1 MTDLNERYQQWL
13 ARPEDFQL
21 LERIPFT
28 QKTAQWPQQ
37 LFEPVGDE
45 VEMVI
50 LDTETTGLSATD
62 DAIIE
67 LGMVKLMYSKSL
79 NRITS
84 IIEVISV
91 YEDPQRPIPE
101 QITRLTGITDEMV
114 KNQRIDDEWVA
125 TWLGNKPLIV
135 AHNAQFDRPFFEK
148 RFPGLTDLYWACS
161 IQGIK
166 WSDLG
171 FESRKLKY
179 LLQDSGWFYE
189 GHRASI
195 DCLAVAWLL
204 YTIPETL
211 QQLLTTAR
219 LNRPE
224 YFGDSL
230 S

>member
-50 LDTETTGLSATD
+50 LDTETTGLSATE

-91 YEDPQRPIPE
+91 YEDPQRPITE

-114 KNQRIDDEWVA
+114 KNQRIDDEWVQ
-125 TWLGNKPLIV
+125 LG
-135 AHNAQFDRPFFEK
+135 
-148 RFPGLTDLYWACS
+148 WA
-161 IQGIK
+161 IN
-166 WSDLG
+166 
-171 FESRKLKY
+171 
-179 LLQDSGWFYE
+179 
-189 GHRASI
+189 
-195 DCLAVAWLL
+195 
-204 YTIPETL
+204 P
-211 QQLLTTAR
+211 
-219 LNRPE
+219 
-224 YFGDSL
+224 
-230 S
+230 